1 MNSSLRISPK
11 HQSWALFLIGF
22 ATLGPIPVSAQ
33 VLAQNRSTLPVI
45 RQAET
50 YRLTDAIQQLKDRYR
65 VNILFEERALR
76 NLYVSAQAAQPQA
89 TLQAS
94 LTALLQPL
102 GLHYRK
108 VKNNYIIVTGDA
120 DRKRQSTALDLTP
133 GVSHELT
140 QLPLTPLQSADHQ
153 DDRLVTGR
161 VTDEKGTGL
170 PGVSVAIKNT
180 TRGTTTDAEG
190 KFRLTIANDN
200 STTTTLVFS
209 FVGYLNQ
216 ELAIGNR
223 NSIDIQ
229 LSPDQKSLDEVVVV
243 GYGTVKKSDLTGSLA
258 QIKARDLNAYPS
270 TNVLQA
276 LSGRAAG
283 VQVLQN
289 TGAPG
294 APVSVRIRG
303 TNSVQGSNEPLYVVD
318 GFPLSGSN
326 PTVLNN
332 ADIEN
337 IEILKDASATAIYGS
352 RGANGVVIITTKR
365 GKEGKTRVDFETS
378 YSVQTLR
385 KKLDLMNAQEYALL
399 YNEQTVNDKEKPY
412 FTQAQIDALGKGVDW
427 QDLVFRKAAMK
438 TAALTV
444 SGGNE
449 KTQFSVSG
457 SIFGQDGIIIGSNFN
472 RYSLRTNLRHEIS
485 KKISLSLSSTL
496 TRIQSDR
503 KNSGGGG
510 RGNTLISSILSAPS
524 TLTPYKDDG
533 TYRIFIL
540 ENPPSASQNP
550 LTFIN
555 EQTDRV
561 KSNRVLTNAALEYK
575 LLEGLSIRVAGG
587 IENTDERNDT
597 YTTRNFVNSQ
607 GNASVGTS
615 QFTSLLS
622 ENTISYTKTIRQKH
636 SLAAVAGFTYQNFLT
651 TSLGASGTGFISD
664 ASQTYDIGSATTPG
678 IPTSSY
684 AESSIIS
691 YLGRVNY
698 VFNNKYLA
706 TVSFRTDGSSKYS
719 KGNKWGYFPS
729 TALAWRISNEDFFK
743 SISFISDLKLRVGW
757 GMTGSQAIDAYATLN
772 QLGSGKTVFDNALYT
787 YYAPGT
793 RLPGNLK
800 WETTEQMDIG
810 LDIGLAQ
817 NRVNITADYYVKNT
831 RDLLNTVQLPA
842 SLGFT
847 TTIQNI
853 GQVQNKGVELGI
865 DAKILTGN
873 LKWDVNANISV
884 NRNKVVKL
892 YNGQDVLG
900 GNVAVTIVNDVA
912 NILREGRPIGQFWG
926 YMEDGYDDKGKIKYK
941 DLDGDGGI
949 TIKDK
954 TYIGDPNPSFI
965 YGFNSTLSYRH
976 FDLSFFLQGVQGND
990 LFNSSSINNT
1000 IDYGNALNMPREVF
1014 LNHWTSTNTTAK
1026 YPIISRTVSGNVSNR
1041 WIENGS
1047 YMRLKNIQIGY
1058 TIPTRKLGINWVQSL
1073 QIYAS
1078 GQNLLTLT
1086 NYSWWDP
1093 EVNSNGGANS
1103 TAQGFDYFSYPTA
1116 KAITFGLRAGF

>member
-1 MNSSLRISPK
+1 MP
-11 HQSWALFLIGF
+11 
-22 ATLGPIPVSAQ
+22 TSAQ
-33 VLAQNRSTLPVI
+33 VLAQNSSNLPI
-45 RQAET
+45 ARQAET
-50 YRLTDAIQQLKDRYR
+50 YRLTDAIQQLKGRYR
-65 VNILFEERALR
+65 VNILFEQRALR
-76 NLYVSAQAAQPQA
+76 NLYVSAQATQPQA
-89 TLQAS
+89 SLEAS

-108 VKNNYIIVTGDA
+108 VKNNYVIVTGDT
-120 DRKRQSTALDLTP
+120 DRKQLSTTVDLT
-133 GVSHELT
+133 SATSNELIQPST
-140 QLPLTPLQSADHQ
+140 TPVHSVELQ

-161 VTDEKGTGL
+161 VTDEKGAGM
-170 PGVSVAIKNT
+170 PGVSVSIKNT

-190 KFRLTIANDN
+190 KFRLSIPTGDGTV
-200 STTTTLVFS
+200 STLVFS

-216 ELAIGNR
+216 ELALGNR
-223 NSIDIQ
+223 SSIDLQ
-229 LSPDQKSLDEVVVV
+229 LTPDQKSLDEVVVV

-258 QIKARDLNAYPS
+258 QVKAKDLNAYPT

-365 GKEGKTRVDFETS
+365 GKAGKTRVDFATS
-378 YSVQTLR
+378 YSTQTLR

-427 QDLVFRKAAMK
+427 QSLIFRQAPMK
-438 TAALTV
+438 TATLTI
-444 SGGNE
+444 SGGTE
-449 KTQFSVSG
+449 KTRFAVSG
-457 SIFGQDGIIIGSNFN
+457 SVFGQDGIIIGSNFN
-472 RYSLRTNLRHEIS
+472 RYSLRANLSHEIS
-485 KKISLSLSSTL
+485 KKVSLSLSSTL

-503 KNSGGGG
+503 KNNGGGG
-510 RGNTLISSILSAPS
+510 RGNTLISSILSAPP
-524 TLTPYKDDG
+524 TLTPYKDDS
-533 TYRIFIL
+533 TYRVFIL

-575 LLEGLSIRVAGG
+575 PLEGLSIRIAGG
-587 IENTDERNDT
+587 IENTDERNDA
-597 YTTRNFVNSQ
+597 YTTRNFVSSQ
-607 GNASVGTS
+607 GSASVGTS

-622 ENTISYTKTIRQKH
+622 ENTISYTKTLHQKH

-664 ASQTYDIGSATTPG
+664 ASQTYDIGSAITPG
-678 IPTSSY
+678 IPSSSY
-684 AESSIIS
+684 AESSLVS

-698 VFNNKYLA
+698 AFNNKYLA
-706 TVSFRTDGSSKYS
+706 TISFRTDGSSKYNT
-719 KGNKWGYFPS
+719 GNKWGYFPS
-729 TALAWRISNEDFFK
+729 TALAWRVSNEDFFK
-743 SISFISDLKLRVGW
+743 SVSFISDLKVRAGW

-787 YYAPGT
+787 FYAPGT

-810 LDIGLAQ
+810 LEIGLMQ
-817 NRVNITADYYVKNT
+817 NRFNVTADYYVKNT

-853 GQVQNKGVELGI
+853 GQVQNKGIELGI

-873 LKWDVNANISV
+873 LKWDVNANISF

-900 GNVAVTIVNDVA
+900 GTVAVTIVNDVA

-926 YMEDGYDDKGKIKYK
+926 YLEDGYDDKGKIKYK

-954 TYIGDPNPSFI
+954 IYIGDPNPSFI
-965 YGFNSTLSYRH
+965 YGFNSTLSYQH

-1000 IDYGNALNMPREVF
+1000 IDYGNALNMPREVY
-1014 LNHWTSTNTTAK
+1014 LNHWTPINTTAK
-1026 YPIISRTVSGNVSNR
+1026 YPIISRSVSGNVSNR

-1058 TIPTRKLGINWVQSL
+1058 TIPTRKLGTNWIQSL
-1073 QIYAS
+1073 QIYVS

-1116 KAITFGLRAGF
+1116 KAITVGLRAGF